1 MVASSTRLHDITLQ
15 KTAVFMLTVNNLVHS
30 QYNIPLF
37 IPLHVSARAGH
48 PQAQKL
54 CKKYTKID
62 VRDLVK

>member
-1 MVASSTRLHDITLQ
+1 
-15 KTAVFMLTVNNLVHS
+15 MLTVNNLVHS